1 MLQGLLIV
9 LCVLT
14 GIYGLLFAMAA
25 LEPTKDPSD
34 PVRRGP

>member
-9 LCVLT
+9 VCVLT

-25 LEPTKDPSD
+25 LEPSKDPSH
-34 PVRRGP
+34 PARREP